1 MPEIP
6 EGFVRQMEDILGV
19 EDSKLL
25 INALG
30 ESPSVSIRVNRK
42 KVTDPDTFIR
52 RFAEYGISSVEWC
65 ESGFYLDKRPD
76 FVLDPLFHAG
86 TYYVQEAASMIY
98 ESIVARWIS
107 SLGGSASSLRVLDLC
122 AAPGGKSTAILNA
135 LEGNYTLVAN
145 EYDSKRARILKEN
158 LDKWGDPN
166 VIITNSPTDR
176 FRELEDFFDIVA
188 VDAPCSGEGMMRRE
202 PIARS
207 QWGHGLVEQCAALQK
222 EILYNAVAALKPGG
236 LLIYSTCT
244 FNELENE
251 RNVEW
256 LLQEYGLETVE
267 APRHFFPHRE
277 RCEGLFVAA
286 FRKPGE
292 LPASNSSLADISARL
307 KKVGIRIVSEGTEK
321 SVTKGNIEVPSSRM
335 VLSHDYDKTA
345 FPDVGLSR
353 EEALYYLRRNSL
365 ILPPDTPT
373 GFVSVSYEG
382 HPLGLA
388 KNLGSRANNLYPT
401 EWRILK

>member
-6 EGFVRQMEDILGV
+6 EGFVRQMEEILGA

-25 INALG
+25 INALD
-30 ESPSVSIRVNRK
+30 EAPSVSIRINRK
-42 KVTDPDTFIR
+42 KVSDPETFIR
-52 RFAEYGISSVEWC
+52 RFAEYGVSPIEWC

-107 SLGGSASSLRVLDLC
+107 RLGGSGNSLRVLDLC
-122 AAPGGKSTAILNA
+122 AAPGGKSTAILNT
-135 LEGNYTLVAN
+135 LKGSYTLVAN
-145 EYDSKRARILKEN
+145 EYDSKRSRILKEN

-176 FRELEDFFDIVA
+176 FRELENYFDIVA

-207 QWGHGLVEQCAALQK
+207 QWGEGLVEQCAVLQK
-222 EILYNAVAALKPGG
+222 EILDNAVSALKPGG

-244 FNELENE
+244 FNEHENE
-251 RNVEW
+251 GNVEW

-292 LPASNSSLADISARL
+292 PSASNSSITDISARL
-307 KKVGIRIVSEGTEK
+307 KKSGIWIVSEGTEK
-321 SVTKGNIEVPSSRM
+321 SIVKGNLEVPSSRM
-335 VLSHDYDKTA
+335 VLSHDYDKTS
-345 FPDVGLSR
+345 FTDVELSR
-353 EEALYYLRRNSL
+353 EEALSYLRRNSL
-365 ILPPDTPT
+365 ILPPGTPT
-373 GFVSVSYEG
+373 GYVSVSYDE
-382 HPLGLA
+382 HPLGLV
-388 KNLGSRANNLYPT
+388 KNLGSRANNLYPY
-401 EWRILK
+401 EWRLLK